1 MMSEQPME
9 VAMPADSSQ
18 PYAGA
23 AGRHLSVV
31 ELARAQGVRP
41 VRSVDELAEQDGFSS
56 DAEVDEFIDFVRA
69 MRHADT
75 A

>member
-9 VAMPADSSQ
+9 VTVSADSSQ
-18 PYAGA
+18 PHACA
-23 AGRHLSVV
+23 TGRHLSIV

>member
-1 MMSEQPME
+1 MMGQPQEE
-9 VAMPADSSQ
+9 VTVSTHRVQ
-18 PYAGA
+18 
-23 AGRHLSVV
+23 RRLSVV

-41 VRSVDELAEQDGFSS
+41 VSSVEELAQDDGFSS
-56 DAEVDEFIDFVRA
+56 DAEVDEFIAFVRS